1 MAMTITFI
9 KGCPVNGSSTATN
22 KASIDSQISY
32 FNSYPFK
39 RYSVNTVRLGEPVRI
54 ASSVSELLGYNYGY
68 IDYGDSYY
76 YFFSVASISMITESQ
91 IEVSYTIDAYETVCN
106 QGNLTFNKAYLTKYP
121 VQRGDVHLPSEP
133 YYWFVNHDRN
143 LNAYCTYL
151 ALVSKEDSEGNSR
164 PYLYAISITS
174 YNGFQRVL
182 RFEWATHISPEPLN
196 PILPSDVYM
205 ACICPF
211 PLAYIS
217 SSIWTDVTSTSGTGY
232 TIYESAFAK
241 SLDFIDNLG
250 FDSISSTLYERG
262 QIRDMRNNVIWECPV
277 GHTYNVQSAT
287 LVSSATACNVVIE
300 LVEGTDVRSIAVPCE
315 IVDIY
320 DDSWKDYQSRQRES
334 DKALRQINYNQQAL
348 SGIANSLNGGLQGS
362 MAGSLGGSGGGIG
375 AIAGVGA
382 GIIGTAGTYLINQY
396 YDPKLQEQYDRQ
408 ASRQVDN
415 LLLAGNVT
423 DDMFQH
429 NYGGLVTVEPDTV
442 SMQQFAKEAS
452 TYGYSTVLYLDSDP
466 RINNGTRVTGPM
478 RGSVDISADCPADWI
493 EQIAYRF
500 SMGIT
505 FV

>member
-1 MAMTITFI
+1 MTITFI
-9 KGCPVNGSSTATN
+9 KGCPVNGTSYATN
-22 KASIDSQISY
+22 KASVDAQVSY
-32 FNSYPFK
+32 FNSFPFK
-39 RYSVNTVRLGEPVRI
+39 RYNVNTVRLGEPVRI
-54 ASSVSELLGYNYGY
+54 ASSVSELMGYNYGY
-68 IDYGDSYY
+68 IDYGDSFY
-76 YFFSVASISMITESQ
+76 YFFSVSSIAMITESQ
-91 IEVSYTIDAYETVCN
+91 TEVSYTIDAYETVCN
-106 QGNLTFNKAYLTKYP
+106 QGNLTFSKSYLTKYP

-133 YYWFVNHDRN
+133 YYWSVNHDRN
-143 LNAYCTYL
+143 LNTYCTYL
-151 ALVSKEDSEGNSR
+151 ALVSKEDSGGNSR
-164 PYLYAISITS
+164 PYLYVISITS
-174 YNGFQRVL
+174 SNGFQRVL
-182 RFEWATHISPEPLN
+182 RLDWVNNLNPEPLK
-196 PILPSDVYM
+196 PILASDVYM

-211 PLAYIS
+211 PLAHFS
-217 SSIWTDVTSTSGTGY
+217 SSIWTDVTKDSTQGY
-232 TIYESAFAK
+232 KIYTSAFAK

-250 FDSISSTLYERG
+250 FNSITSTLYDRG
-262 QIRDMRNNVIWECPV
+262 QIRDMRNNVVWECPV

-300 LVEGTDVRSIAVPCE
+300 LAEGVDVRSISVPCE

-382 GIIGTAGTYLINQY
+382 GIIGALGSYAINQY
-396 YDPKLQEQYDRQ
+396 YDPKLQEQYDREV
-408 ASRQVDN
+408 SRQVDN

-423 DDMFQH
+423 DDMFIH
-429 NYGGLVTVEPDTV
+429 NYAGLVTVSPDSV
-442 SMQQFAKEAS
+442 SLAQFEKEAS
-452 TYGYSTVLYLDSDP
+452 TYGYSTVLYLDTDP

-478 RGSVDISADCPADWI
+478 RGSVDISANCPADWI
-493 EQIAYRF
+493 EQISYRF